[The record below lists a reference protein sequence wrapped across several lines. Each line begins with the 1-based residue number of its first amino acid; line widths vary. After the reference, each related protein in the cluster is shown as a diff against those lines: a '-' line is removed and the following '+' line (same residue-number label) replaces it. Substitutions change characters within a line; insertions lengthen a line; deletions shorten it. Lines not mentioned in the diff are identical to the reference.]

1 MGQILPNENVV
12 VSPKSNLRTVA
23 PFSLAVWI
31 VCAALASAS
40 ADVVS
45 PHINGG
51 GRVYSTEPANTAF
64 FGIGIS
70 GRKAEA
76 SALRFEGE
84 QDIEL
89 GKFDEAV
96 RKLSKA
102 VQLDIEDPQAHI
114 LYARAITAQLYAN
127 KGPIDEG
134 LLSRCIEEWK
144 LIWHHDADYIEQAE
158 ARRQARRLSKI
169 AKSLKD
175 AKRQQEKA
183 LLAQQKHMHQ

>member
-1 MGQILPNENVV
+1 MVMPCLTQQA
-12 VSPKSNLRTVA
+12 SLRTVSA
-23 PFSLAVWI
+23 FVVASLAACVT
-31 VCAALASAS
+31 LTPGS

-76 SALRFEGE
+76 SVLRFEGE

-89 GKFDEAV
+89 GKFDDAV

-102 VQLDIEDPQAHI
+102 VQLDIEDPQAHV
-114 LYARAITAQLYAN
+114 LYARAITAQFYAN
-127 KGPIDEG
+127 KGLIDEE
-134 LLSRCIEEWK
+134 LLNRCIVEWK
-144 LIWHHDADYIEQAE
+144 LIWRHDADYLEQGE

-169 AKSLKD
+169 AKSVKD
-175 AKRQQEKA
+175 AKRQQERA
-183 LLAQQKHMHQ
+183 LLAQQKRMHH